1 MVNRIARFFGTH
13 KQTFCYFYRRI
24 NQFQSNFSY
33 DLQSLG
39 QRNGHTL
46 IIEKLSIKIILCNTS
61 MKTGCEASKVHPQQR
76 VYIQVSKKVVT
87 NSSITIIKHIPAV
100 TLLLV
105 KMMLQYT
112 RGKIWRMMGRRSSG
126 CLLLIVKQLLFSTK
140 IICNS

>member
-1 MVNRIARFFGTH
+1 
-13 KQTFCYFYRRI
+13 
-24 NQFQSNFSY
+24 
-33 DLQSLG
+33 
-39 QRNGHTL
+39 
-46 IIEKLSIKIILCNTS
+46 

-87 NSSITIIKHIPAV
+87 NLSITIIKDIPAV

-140 IICNS
+140 IICNSQQQRSYSVIGALVCLHSFYNLFWKENKVVGFVVFSQQLFSYFQRLWGG